1 MYGISESQQQC
12 EAQRV
17 YLILFGVLGKISG
30 ALLAIPNPVLGGL
43 TTFLFASVAVSRL
56 RVLSY
61 VRFTRRDR
69 FVLAA
74 AFIRCRRPSRT
85 GDLHKPV

>member
-1 MYGISESQQQC
+1 LVKC
-12 EAQRV
+12 ECTAFQDRNSSARRNRAAGRWCCV

-30 ALLAIPNPVLGGL
+30 ALLAIPNPVLGGI

-61 VRFTRRDR
+61 VRPLRARRR
-69 FVLAA
+69 VH
-74 AFIRCRRPSRT
+74 S
-85 GDLHKPV
+85 V